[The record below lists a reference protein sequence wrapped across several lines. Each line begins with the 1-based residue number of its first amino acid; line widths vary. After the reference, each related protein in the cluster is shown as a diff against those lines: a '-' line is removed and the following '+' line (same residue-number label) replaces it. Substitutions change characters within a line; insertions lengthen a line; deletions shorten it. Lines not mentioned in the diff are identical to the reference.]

1 MNILFTSSTDD
12 LRTEANDHKIDE
24 HIIAKITITA
34 IATDPSE

>member
-1 MNILFTSSTDD
+1 MILFTSTSTDD
-12 LRTEANDHKIDE
+12 LRTKANDHKIDE

>member
-12 LRTEANDHKIDE
+12 LRTKANDHKMDE